1 MKKYASLETISFA
14 YSILMYK
21 GRITFF

>member
-1 MKKYASLETISFA
+1 MKKYASLETISFV